1 MGAFFFF
8 MVWLSMVILAVAS
21 VWKVFVKAGQ
31 PGWACIVPI
40 YNMIVMLEIAEKP
53 LWWIALFFIPVAN
66 FVASIL
72 VAIAIAEH
80 FGQGAGFGICMA
92 FLPFVFYP
100 MLAFGSATYASTQ
113 TQVPF
118 GAPAVPPPAP
128 IGQVPVPPSIPAAPQ
143 GPADETAGV

>member
-1 MGAFFFF
+1 MGAFLI
-8 MVWLSMVILAVAS
+8 WLAVTVLVVAS
-21 VWKVFVKAGQ
+21 MSKVFVKAGQ
-31 PGWACIVPI
+31 PGWACIVPV

-72 VAIAIAEH
+72 VAISIAEH
-80 FGQGAGFGICMA
+80 FGQGAGFGIGLA

-113 TQVPF
+113 AQVLF

-128 IGQVPVPPSIPAAPQ
+128 VGQAAVPPATSAAPPQ
-143 GPADETAGV
+143 LPVDET